1 MFLRQRKHR
10 LQNASIRSIIF
21 MYFTITALA
30 ASVFIGVSLYGRLS
44 GQMSSALQEENHI
57 LINQLGRTMDS
68 YLRLVMKLSDSLYY
82 GVIKNA
88 DLSDGSINGEIT
100 LLYDNNKDNVE
111 NIALFSKEGELL
123 ESVPAARLKN
133 NAQVADQDWFT
144 AALEKTE
151 NLHFSMPHVQHIFDT
166 GDSQY
171 RWVVSVARAVEI
183 TDGPYTDQ
191 GVLLIDLRY
200 NSLALL
206 ATWGMTLESFA
217 IAMVLAVA
225 VTVMRVSP
233 LKPLRVFGD
242 LYVQVFRNIPGIA
255 LLIIV
260 VYALPPL
267 KVVLPYRTCVIVAT
281 VLLGSAFG
289 SENFMS
295 GINTVGVGQVEAARS
310 LGMSFSRILAKIV
323 IPQALRSSVLP
334 MTNLFIAVMLTTAL
348 GSQVPL
354 KPQELTGVVSYI
366 NTRSLGGVAAFFI
379 SALGYLG
386 TAFVVSHIG
395 NYIDKKVRILR

>member
-1 MFLRQRKHR
+1 MSLSE
-10 LQNASIRSIIF
+10 LW
-21 MYFTITALA
+21 
-30 ASVFIGVSLYGRLS
+30 SLYG
-44 GQMSSALQEENHI
+44 QN
-57 LINQLGRTMDS
+57 
-68 YLRLVMKLSDSLYY
+68 Y
-82 GVIKNA
+82 
-88 DLSDGSINGEIT
+88 
-100 LLYDNNKDNVE
+100 
-111 NIALFSKEGELL
+111 
-123 ESVPAARLKN
+123 
-133 NAQVADQDWFT
+133 
-144 AALEKTE
+144 
-151 NLHFSMPHVQHIFDT
+151 
-166 GDSQY
+166 
-171 RWVVSVARAVEI
+171 
-183 TDGPYTDQ
+183 
-191 GVLLIDLRY
+191 ID
-200 NSLALL
+200 ALL

-255 LLIIV
+255 L
-260 VYALPPL
+260 

-310 LGMSFSRILAKIV
+310 LGMSFNRILAKIV

>member
-1 MFLRQRKHR
+1 MSLSE
-10 LQNASIRSIIF
+10 LW
-21 MYFTITALA
+21 
-30 ASVFIGVSLYGRLS
+30 SLYG
-44 GQMSSALQEENHI
+44 QN
-57 LINQLGRTMDS
+57 
-68 YLRLVMKLSDSLYY
+68 Y
-82 GVIKNA
+82 
-88 DLSDGSINGEIT
+88 
-100 LLYDNNKDNVE
+100 
-111 NIALFSKEGELL
+111 
-123 ESVPAARLKN
+123 
-133 NAQVADQDWFT
+133 
-144 AALEKTE
+144 
-151 NLHFSMPHVQHIFDT
+151 
-166 GDSQY
+166 
-171 RWVVSVARAVEI
+171 
-183 TDGPYTDQ
+183 
-191 GVLLIDLRY
+191 ID
-200 NSLALL
+200 ALL

-334 MTNLFIAVMLTTAL
+334 MTNLLIAVMLTTAL

-354 KPQELTGVVSYI
+354 QPQESP
-366 NTRSLGGVAAFFI
+366 AW
-379 SALGYLG
+379 
-386 TAFVVSHIG
+386 
-395 NYIDKKVRILR
+395 